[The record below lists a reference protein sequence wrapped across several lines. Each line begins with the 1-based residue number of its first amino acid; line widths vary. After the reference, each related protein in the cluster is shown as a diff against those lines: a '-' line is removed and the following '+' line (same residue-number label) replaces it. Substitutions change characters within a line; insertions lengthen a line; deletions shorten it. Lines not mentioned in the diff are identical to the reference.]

1 MRIGLQHLP
10 LATVILSPFIVSYN
24 GYGLFMTTFT
34 MLLCFLIYFVTNYYL
49 TFKRVGAKEDR
60 IVLNTFPISH
70 YVEKA
75 RWCLDKSGIPYTEE
89 KDIGVFWFILTGRM
103 LPTLRNETQN
113 ITIPNTSDICKYLY
127 GHTVQT
133 QGEEKA
139 EFLKPSTKGFELEK
153 KIDRIGLLLR
163 RYAYYHMIV
172 DYPDNMEMIAL
183 KGWGFHEETVPSWQK
198 MILKIVWPL
207 NRIFVINALQ
217 INKKNVEKD
226 RKRIDD
232 FYREMD
238 EILSNNKYLL
248 GTDEPTYID
257 ITFAAITSLIVWPKE
272 YGGPRLTP
280 AARLEINDFGPEPQ
294 KRMNEFRETVSGQF
308 VLRMYR
314 EHRI

>member
-1 MRIGLQHLP
+1 
-10 LATVILSPFIVSYN
+10 
-24 GYGLFMTTFT
+24 
-34 MLLCFLIYFVTNYYL
+34 L
-49 TFKRVGAKEDR
+49 TFKRVVENKDR
-60 IVLNTFPISH
+60 IVLNTLPISH

-89 KDIGVFWFILTGRM
+89 KDIGVFWFILAGRM

-163 RYAYYHMIV
+163 RYAYYHLIV
-172 DYPDNMEMIAL
+172 DYPDNMERIAL

-198 MILKIVWPL
+198 MVLKIVWPL

-217 INKKNVEKD
+217 INKKNIEKD

-232 FYREMD
+232 FYGEMD

-280 AARLEINDFGPEPQ
+280 ASRLEINDFGPEPQ

-308 VLRMYR
+308 ALRMYR